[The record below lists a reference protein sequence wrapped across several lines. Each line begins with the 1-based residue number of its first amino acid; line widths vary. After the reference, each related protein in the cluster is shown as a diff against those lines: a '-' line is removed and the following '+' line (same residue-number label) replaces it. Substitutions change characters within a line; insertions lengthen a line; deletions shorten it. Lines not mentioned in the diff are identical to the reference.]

1 MVRAGAGVMAARDE
15 VGCVELGKVANAAVK
30 ARETARAR
38 RLALDADR
46 QAADERIDA
55 ATAEVILA
63 GEEIAAAGQVRDAAV
78 EAARK
83 VFDAAVAAADA
94 AAAETVAGAETRISG
109 SLRALAAEKLTGAR
123 IAELTE
129 LTPGEVRR
137 LSKVG
142 APARPVADAAEPVAS
157 AG

>member
-1 MVRAGAGVMAARDE
+1 M
-15 VGCVELGKVANAAVK
+15 GKVANAAVK

-38 RLALDADR
+38 RVALEADR

-63 GEEIAAAGQVRDAAV
+63 GEDIAEAGHVRSAAV

-83 VFDAAVAAADA
+83 VFDASVAAADA
-94 AAAETVAGAETRISG
+94 AAAETVAGAEARIGG
-109 SLRALAAEKLTGAR
+109 SIRALAAEKLTGAR
-123 IAELTE
+123 IAELIE
-129 LTPGEVRR
+129 LTPAEVRR

-142 APARPVADAAEPVAS
+142 TPAGPGTVTAIAAKPVAAETVAL

>member
-1 MVRAGAGVMAARDE
+1 VLG
-15 VGCVELGKVANAAVK
+15 LGKVTNAAVK

-46 QAADERIDA
+46 QAQDERIDA

-63 GEEIAAAGQVRDAAV
+63 AEAIAAAGQVRDAAV
-78 EAARK
+78 EAARA
-83 VFDAAVAAADA
+83 VFDAAVAAADQ
-94 AAAETVAGAETRISG
+94 AAAEAVAEGQVRIG
-109 SLRALAAEKLTGAR
+109 RSLRALAAEKVAAAR

-129 LTPGEVRR
+129 LSQADVRR

-142 APARPVADAAEPVAS
+142 APARAAEPVAL

>member
-1 MVRAGAGVMAARDE
+1 MGRSGVL
-15 VGCVELGKVANAAVK
+15 GLGKVANAAVK

-38 RLALDADR
+38 RVALEADR
-46 QAADERIDA
+46 QAADERIDE

-63 GEEIAAAGQVRDAAV
+63 GEDIAEAGRSRDAV
-78 EAARK
+78 VDAARK

-94 AAAETVAGAETRISG
+94 AAAEAVAGAEARIAG
-109 SLRALAAEKLTGAR
+109 SLLALAAEKLTGAR

-129 LTPGEVRR
+129 LTPAEVRR

-142 APARPVADAAEPVAS
+142 APARPVVDVAEPVAL